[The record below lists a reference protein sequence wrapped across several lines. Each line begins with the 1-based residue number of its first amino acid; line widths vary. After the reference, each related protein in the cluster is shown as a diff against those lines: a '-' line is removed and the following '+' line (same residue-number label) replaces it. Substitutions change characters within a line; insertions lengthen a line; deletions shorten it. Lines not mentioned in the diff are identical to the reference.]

1 MEKISQPTARRI
13 AIAAQGLH
21 TRAAATPTA
30 RHLDAVIARIGL
42 LQLDSVAILARAHY
56 LPLYSRLGAYNRS
69 LLDEAAWGKKRRW
82 FEYWGHE
89 ASLLPFAL
97 QPLLRWRMAAATNGE
112 GLWPNL
118 TKFHREHAPYIKS
131 IHAHITK
138 NGPAT
143 ASDFEGEKGAAG
155 WWGWGQAK
163 RALEFLFWSGEL
175 TAASRRGFERVYDIP
190 ERVLPAAILSQPTPT
205 KSDAQRE
212 LLRLS
217 AAAHGIGNVTDLA
230 DYFRISPRTARPLIA
245 ELVEEGTLR
254 KIDIDGLRGDWFLH
268 RNARIPRKIEAQSL
282 LSPFDPLIWE
292 RDRVAKLFA
301 FQYRLEIYTPAHKRV
316 HGYYVLPFL
325 LGDRLVARVDL
336 KADRANSKLHVL
348 SAYAEPEAPPET
360 AESLHAELGHLAAWL
375 SLDNIVIANKGDL
388 ASKLRKQAS
397 ASF

>member
-21 TRAAATPTA
+21 SRATATPTA
-30 RHLDAVIARIGL
+30 RHLDSVIARIGL
-42 LQLDSVAILARAHY
+42 LQMDSVAILARAHY
-56 LPLYSRLGAYNRS
+56 LPLYARLGAYNRS

-118 TKFHREHAPYIKS
+118 TKFHREHGPYIKS
-131 IHAHITK
+131 ILAHITK
-138 NGPAT
+138 NGPT
-143 ASDFEGEKGAAG
+143 IASDLEGEKGEAG

-175 TAASRRGFERVYDIP
+175 TTHGRRGFERVYDIP
-190 ERVLPAAILSQPTPT
+190 ERVLPAAILAQPTPT
-205 KSDAQRE
+205 KADAQRE

-217 AAAHGIGNVTDLA
+217 ACAHGVGNVTDLA

-245 ELVEEGTLR
+245 ELAEEGTLR
-254 KIDIDGLRGDWFLH
+254 PVEIAGLRGEWFLH
-268 RNARIPRKIEAQSL
+268 RNARIPRQIDTQTL

-325 LGDRLVARVDL
+325 LNDRLVARVDL
-336 KADRANSKLHVL
+336 KADRATSTLHVL
-348 SAYAEPEAPPET
+348 AAYAEPDAPAET
-360 AESLHAELGHLAAWL
+360 PGALRSELNHLATWL
-375 SLDNIVIANKGDL
+375 ALDSIVIVNRGDL
-388 ASKLRKQAS
+388 ANRLGKST
-397 ASF
+397 SF